1 MKLEGRPS
9 VEEASA
15 RRRLQT
21 RRRCLRVDRHGKSAL
36 TFNLW
41 RSAKICLVNRGRPVA
56 ADRTEGAEAPLH
68 AGRRSTLSV
77 NVDDTVAAK
86 QLVLI

>member
-9 VEEASA
+9 VEEAST

-41 RSAKICLVNRGRPVA
+41 RSAKKSAWSI
-56 ADRTEGAEAPLH
+56 GATGSCRSDGGH
-68 AGRRSTLSV
+68 RSTAPRRPKI
-77 NVDDTVAAK
+77 NAFG
-86 QLVLI
+86 